1 MTIALD
7 NVVAVVTGA
16 AGGIGRELVKA
27 LKAANAIVIA
37 TDLAPEAQIEGA
49 DHYLKHDVTSEA
61 DWRALAALA
70 QENYGRIDA
79 LVNNAGY
86 SIVTKFEDTPL
97 ADFHRVNAINVDS
110 VIIGTQILLPLL
122 REGGKARKGGASVV
136 NFSSVG
142 GLRGAAFNAAYCTS
156 KAAVKMLS
164 KCLGA
169 EFAALDYNI
178 RVNSV
183 HPGGVD
189 TAMLGSIMDRYVEL
203 GAVASREVAMQGIVA
218 NHPIGRMGRPEEMG
232 GGVVYLCSDA
242 ASFVTCSEFVM
253 DGGFSQV

>member
-27 LKAANAIVIA
+27 MKAANATVIA
-37 TDLAPEAQIEGA
+37 TDLAADAQIEGA

-61 DWRALAALA
+61 DWQAVAALV
-70 QENYGRIDA
+70 QDRYGRLDA

-110 VIIGTQILLPLL
+110 IIIGTQVMLPLL
-122 REGGKARKGGASVV
+122 KEGGKARKSGASVV

-169 EFAALDYNI
+169 EFAALGHNI

-183 HPGGVD
+183 HPGGID
-189 TAMLGSIMDRYVEL
+189 TPMLGSIMDKYVEL
-203 GAVASREVAMQGIVA
+203 GAAPSREVAQAAMEA
-218 NHPIGRMGRPEEMG
+218 RHPIGRMGRPEEMG

-242 ASFVTCSEFVM
+242 ASFVTCTEFVM

>member
-1 MTIALD
+1 MTIALND
-7 NVVAVVTGA
+7 VVAVVTGA

-27 LKAANAIVIA
+27 MKAAGATVIA
-37 TDLAPEAQIEGA
+37 TDLTPDAQIEGA

-61 DWRALAALA
+61 DWQAVAALV
-70 QENYGRIDA
+70 QEKYGRLDA

-86 SIVTKFEDTPL
+86 SIVTKFDETPL
-97 ADFHRVNAINVDS
+97 SDFHRVNAINVDS
-110 VIIGTQILLPLL
+110 IIIGTQTLMPLL
-122 REGGKARKGGASVV
+122 RAGGKARKGGASVV

-169 EFAALDYNI
+169 EFAALGYNI

-183 HPGGVD
+183 HPGGID
-189 TAMLGSIMDRYVEL
+189 TPMLGSIMDKYVEL
-203 GAVASREVAMQGIVA
+203 GAAPSREVAQAAMEA
-218 NHPIGRMGRPEEMG
+218 RHPIGRMGRPEEMG
-232 GGVVYLCSDA
+232 GGVVYLCSEA
-242 ASFVTCSEFVM
+242 ASFVTCTEFVM